1 MKHSSIRYLKFSVE
15 HFFDNCSQ
23 TKRQEILFSQ
33 RAFTLV
39 ELLVT
44 IAIIGVLAA
53 IAVPTYSDYIDKV
66 KAIQAIVDIKHIEQ
80 LLESYQSSNGKF
92 PPSLNEIGAQ
102 NLLDPWGNPY
112 QYLNLSDPNIKGI
125 TGKARKDHNLVPIN
139 SDFDLYSMGKDG
151 NSVSPLTAKA
161 SRDDIVRANNGRYIG
176 LASKY

>member
-1 MKHSSIRYLKFSVE
+1 MKYSIIRHLEFPIKFLSGD
-15 HFFDNCSQ
+15 HSQ
-23 TKRQEILFSQ
+23 TKCHEIIFSQ
-33 RAFTLV
+33 RAFTLI

-44 IAIIGVLAA
+44 IAIIGVLAT
-53 IAVPTYSDYIDKV
+53 IAVPTYSDYIDKA
-66 KAIQAIVDIKHIEQ
+66 KAVQAVMDIKHIEQ
-80 LLESYQSSNGKF
+80 LLATYQSSNGKF
-92 PPSLNEIGAQ
+92 PPSLNEVGAQ

-112 QYLNLSDPNIKGI
+112 QYLNLSDPNIKGT

-151 NSVSPLTAKA
+151 KSVSPLTAKA